1 MIEGVNGNAVPQTAE
16 GVPAQKIAPP
26 KKGINP
32 LKKQEN
38 LVGWLFCAP
47 IIIGMIVFT
56 ALPIVLSLISMF
68 YHWTGITFVTD
79 SQFAGFYNFKLIFGG
94 GATSQLFAKSLG
106 NTVLFM
112 IQLPVGL
119 ILGVFMA
126 LAMNR
131 KMLGVQTYRILYYL
145 PSVMS
150 IVAVT
155 IVFQHMFELKGY
167 VNALLGKSVDWLDSR
182 AGLTFTV
189 NFMMVWKGVGYT
201 SLMYI
206 AGLQSVS
213 TDQLEAARI
222 DGANGWTIFLKITL
236 PALYPITFYLLV
248 TGMMGAVQVFNEPFI
263 LAQDGTGTGN
273 IAVTAVSFI
282 YKLFNPQKASKLG
295 PAAVAAWVLAFI
307 IFVITMIQMYFDN
320 KRDKEA

>member
-1 MIEGVNGNAVPQTAE
+1 MIENVSENVAAETAESVPQN
-16 GVPAQKIAPP
+16 KIAPP

-47 IIIGMIVFT
+47 ILIGMLVFT
-56 ALPIVLSLISMF
+56 ALPLILSILSMF
-68 YHWTGITFVTD
+68 YKWTGVKFVTD
-79 SQFAGFYNFKLIFGG
+79 STFAGGDNFKQIFGG
-94 GATSQLFAKSLG
+94 GYWSKLFGKSLG

-112 IQLPVGL
+112 IQLPIGL
-119 ILGVFMA
+119 ILGVFLG

-131 KMLGVQTYRILYYL
+131 QMKGVQTYRILYYL

-155 IVFQHMFELKGY
+155 IVFQHMFEPGGY
-167 VNALLGKSVDWLDSR
+167 INSLFHSNTDWLDSR
-182 AGLTFTV
+182 GGLMFTV
-189 NFMMVWKGVGYT
+189 NFMMVWKGCGYT

-222 DGANGWTIFLKITL
+222 DGANGWTIFRKITL

-248 TGMMGAVQVFNEPFI
+248 TGLMGAVQVFNEPFI
-263 LAQDGTGTGN
+263 LSVGGYGTNN
-273 IAVTAVSFI
+273 IAMTTVSFI
-282 YKLFNPQKASKLG
+282 YYQFGQKQLG
-295 PAAVAAWVLAFI
+295 VAAVASWVLAFI
-307 IFVITMIQMYFDN
+307 IFVITMIQMYFDS
-320 KRDKEA
+320 KKDKEA

>member
-1 MIEGVNGNAVPQTAE
+1 MIEEVKENVAAENSQSVPQN
-16 GVPAQKIAPP
+16 QIAPP

-47 IIIGMIVFT
+47 IIFGMLAFT
-56 ALPIVLSLISMF
+56 ALPLILSILSMF
-68 YHWTGITFVTD
+68 YQWTGTKFVTD
-79 SQFAGFYNFKLIFGG
+79 SKFVGFKNFETIFGG
-94 GATSQLFAKSLG
+94 GYWSQLFGKSIG

-112 IQLPVGL
+112 IQIPIGL
-119 ILGVFMA
+119 ILGVFLA

-131 KMLGVQTYRILYYL
+131 KMMGVQTYRILYYL

-150 IVAVT
+150 VVAVT
-155 IVFQHMFELKGY
+155 IVFQHMFEPGGY
-167 VNALLGKSVDWLDSR
+167 INSLFNSDTDWLDSR
-182 AGLTFTV
+182 WGLVFTV
-189 NFMMVWKGVGYT
+189 NFMMVWKGCGYT
-201 SLMYI
+201 ALMYI

-248 TGMMGAVQVFNEPFI
+248 TGLMGGMQVFNEPYI
-263 LAQDGTGTGN
+263 LAIGGYGTDN
-273 IAVTAVSFI
+273 IAMTTVSFI
-282 YKLFNPQKASKLG
+282 YFQFGEKQLG
-295 PAAVAAWVLAFI
+295 VAAVASWVLAFI
-307 IFVITMIQMYFDN
+307 IFVITMVQMYFDN
-320 KRDKEA
+320 KKDKEA

>member
-1 MIEGVNGNAVPQTAE
+1 MIDEVKENVIAETAE
-16 GVPAQKIAPP
+16 SVPLKKIAPP

-38 LVGWLFCAP
+38 LVGWLFCSP
-47 IIIGMIVFT
+47 IIVGMLVFT
-56 ALPIVLSLISMF
+56 ALPLILSIISMF
-68 YHWTGITFVTD
+68 YHWTGNSFVTD
-79 SQFAGFYNFKLIFGG
+79 SKFAGFDNFKTIFAGG
-94 GATSQLFAKSLG
+94 YYSEMFGKSLG

-112 IQLPVGL
+112 IQLPIGL
-119 ILGVFMA
+119 ILGVFLA

-155 IVFQHMFELKGY
+155 IVFQHMFEPGGY
-167 VNALLGKSVDWLDSR
+167 INSLFHSNTDWLDSR
-182 AGLTFTV
+182 GGLTFTV

-222 DGANGWTIFLKITL
+222 DGANGWTIFRKITL

-248 TGMMGAVQVFNEPFI
+248 TGVMGAVQVFNEPFI
-263 LAQDGTGTGN
+263 LAGGYGTDNT
-273 IAVTAVSFI
+273 AMTAVSFI
-282 YKLFNPQKASKLG
+282 YYQFGQKRLG
-295 PAAVAAWVLAFI
+295 VAAVASWVLAFI

-320 KRDKEA
+320 RKDKEA

>member
-1 MIEGVNGNAVPQTAE
+1 MVEGVKENAATEAAASVP
-16 GVPAQKIAPP
+16 PQKIAPP

-38 LVGWLFCAP
+38 IVGWLFCSP
-47 IIIGMIVFT
+47 IIIGMLVFT
-56 ALPIVLSLISMF
+56 ALPLIFSIMSMF
-68 YHWTGITFVTD
+68 YHWTGVKFITD
-79 SQFAGFYNFKLIFGG
+79 SRPAYWDNFKTIFGG
-94 GATSQLFAKSLG
+94 TGEAELFWKSML
-106 NTVLFM
+106 NTLLFM

-119 ILGVFMA
+119 ILGIFLG

-131 KMLGVQTYRILYYL
+131 QMKGVQAFRILYYL

-155 IVFQHMFELKGY
+155 IVFQHLFEPTGY
-167 VNALLGKSVDWLDSR
+167 INSLFHSNIGWLDTR
-182 AGLTFTV
+182 PGLTFTA
-189 NFMMVWKGVGYT
+189 NFMMVWKGCGYT

-222 DGANGWTIFLKITL
+222 DGANGWTIFRKITL

-248 TGMMGAVQVFNEPFI
+248 TGMMGALQVFNEPYI
-263 LAQDGTGTGN
+263 LAGGYGTDH
-273 IAVTAVSFI
+273 IAMTAVGFI
-282 YKLFNPQKASKLG
+282 YYQFREGSALG
-295 PAAVAAWVLAFI
+295 VAAVASWVLAFFI
-307 IFVITMIQMYFDN
+307 LVITLIQMYFDN
-320 KRDKEA
+320 KKDKEA

>member
-1 MIEGVNGNAVPQTAE
+1 MIDEVKENAEAEAVESVP
-16 GVPAQKIAPP
+16 PKKIAPP

-47 IIIGMIVFT
+47 IIVGMLVFT
-56 ALPIVLSLISMF
+56 ALPLILSILSMF
-68 YHWTGITFVTD
+68 YHWTGNTFVTD
-79 SQFAGFYNFKLIFGG
+79 SKFAGGANFQQIFGG
-94 GATSQLFAKSLG
+94 GFTSQLFGKSLG

-112 IQLPVGL
+112 IQLPIGL

-131 KMLGVQTYRILYYL
+131 KMLGVQTYRVLYYL

-155 IVFQHMFELKGY
+155 IVFQHMFEPGGY
-167 VNALLGKSVDWLDSR
+167 INSLFHSNTDWLDSR

-222 DGANGWTIFLKITL
+222 DGANAWTIFRKITL

-248 TGMMGAVQVFNEPFI
+248 TGLMGAVQVFNEPYI
-263 LAQDGTGTGN
+263 LAGETGGTGN
-273 IAVTAVSFI
+273 IGMTTVSFI
-282 YKLFNPQKASKLG
+282 YYQFNHNKLG
-295 PAAVAAWVLAFI
+295 VAAVASWVLAFI

-320 KRDKEA
+320 KKDKEA